1 MVEVDKEVLKEAVA
15 GVVAIMRVTSPHS
28 FYDAGSII
36 MPYHIRLEGKYGKP
50 KKPSKVTITEI
61 HREIEWMIKSG
72 ELDSEFSWLD
82 PKAIEAQK
90 KRVQEMDAK
99 YRSDN

>member
-15 GVVAIMRVTSPHS
+15 EVVAIMRVSMPHS
-28 FYDAGSII
+28 FYDAGTIVV
-36 MPYHIRLEGKYGKP
+36 PYHIRLEGKYGKP
-50 KKPSKVTITEI
+50 QKLSRVTVTEI

-82 PKAIEAQK
+82 PKAIEEK
-90 KRVQEMDAK
+90 EKRVREMDAK
-99 YRSDN
+99 YRSDD